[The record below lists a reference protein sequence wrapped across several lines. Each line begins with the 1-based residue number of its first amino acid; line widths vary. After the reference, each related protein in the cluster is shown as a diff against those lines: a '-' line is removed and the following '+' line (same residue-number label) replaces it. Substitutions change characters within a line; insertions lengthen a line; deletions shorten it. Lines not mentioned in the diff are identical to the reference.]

1 MVTEDQAEA
10 LRNEAPKCSLANSSL
25 TSLIR
30 SGAGYA
36 NNFTTLTS
44 YPVIGYP
51 NDIQMGGGCQN
62 ANDSSGTYCNW
73 DRRIKGRSYFETATY
88 IPLRH
93 LRSFV
98 KDVKSFREKVPGS
111 LCNVDV
117 YSGFLMRFV
126 PKSQLTYLGALE
138 DSAEVNFDYYRA
150 YEAES
155 PKLDEDVVEEIE
167 QISLFKYK
175 AKPHWGKNRNLAFD
189 GVAKTYPDIRK
200 FLKVMRKYDP
210 EGLFSSEWSDAILG
224 INGKGAPGASTYKPY
239 CALEG
244 LCVCSKDE
252 HCAPEKKYFC
262 RPGRIFSKARVCRYE
277 P

>member
-1 MVTEDQAEA
+1 
-10 LRNEAPKCSLANSSL
+10 
-25 TSLIR
+25 
-30 SGAGYA
+30 
-36 NNFTTLTS
+36 
-44 YPVIGYP
+44 
-51 NDIQMGGGCQN
+51 
-62 ANDSSGTYCNW
+62 
-73 DRRIKGRSYFETATY
+73 
-88 IPLRH
+88 
-93 LRSFV
+93 
-98 KDVKSFREKVPGS
+98 
-111 LCNVDV
+111 
-117 YSGFLMRFV
+117 MRFV

-150 YEAES
+150 DEAES

-189 GVAKTYPDIRK
+189 GVAKTYPEMKK

-224 INGKGAPGASTYKPY
+224 INAKDAPGASTYKPY

-244 LCVCSKDE
+244 LCVCSKDV

-262 RPGRIFSKARVCRYE
+262 RQGRIFSKARVCRYE

>member
-1 MVTEDQAEA
+1 MAEDQAEA
-10 LRNEAPKCSLANSSL
+10 LRNEAPKCALANSSL
-25 TSLIR
+25 TSLIG

-36 NNFTTLTS
+36 NNVTTFTS
-44 YPVIGYP
+44 YPVVGYP

-93 LRSFV
+93 LRSFIQ
-98 KDVKSFREKVPGS
+98 DVKWFREKVPGS

-126 PKSQLTYLGALE
+126 PKSRLTYLGARE
-138 DSAEVNFDYYRA
+138 DAAEVNFDYYRA
-150 YEAES
+150 DDAAS

-167 QISLFKYK
+167 QISLVKYQ

-189 GVAKTYPDIRK
+189 GVASTYGPQMKK

-210 EGLFSSEWSDAILG
+210 DRLFSSEWSDAILG
-224 INGKGAPGASTYKPY
+224 INGNDAPGASTYKPY

-244 LCVCSKDE
+244 LCVCSHDV

-262 RPGRIFSKARVCRYE
+262 RPGRLFSKARVCRYE